1 MKQKLIAFY
10 LPQYHTIPENDKAY
24 GAGFTE
30 WTNVKKAKPLFPDHN
45 QPRVPLADNYYN
57 LDNIDK
63 DYIKKMSACV
73 CLNDTQH
80 LVQKEKLI

>member
-1 MKQKLIAFY
+1 MQANSLRFIFY
-10 LPQYHTIPENDKAY
+10 AL
-24 GAGFTE
+24 
-30 WTNVKKAKPLFPDHN
+30 
-45 QPRVPLADNYYN
+45 RVCAPYNEDN

-80 LVQKEKLI
+80 LVE

>member
-1 MKQKLIAFY
+1 MQANSLRFIFY
-10 LPQYHTIPENDKAY
+10 AL
-24 GAGFTE
+24 
-30 WTNVKKAKPLFPDHN
+30 
-45 QPRVPLADNYYN
+45 RVCAPYNADNYYN

-80 LVQKEKLI
+80 LVQKEKLIYLFGSFGFSPYICRQKGF

>member
-1 MKQKLIAFY
+1 MQDNSLRLIFY
-10 LPQYHTIPENDKAY
+10 AL
-24 GAGFTE
+24 
-30 WTNVKKAKPLFPDHN
+30 
-45 QPRVPLADNYYN
+45 RVCAPYNEDNYYN

-80 LVQKEKLI
+80 YV

>member
-1 MKQKLIAFY
+1 MQANSLRFIFY
-10 LPQYHTIPENDKAY
+10 AL
-24 GAGFTE
+24 
-30 WTNVKKAKPLFPDHN
+30 
-45 QPRVPLADNYYN
+45 RVRAPYNADNYYN

>member
-1 MKQKLIAFY
+1 MQANSLRFIFY
-10 LPQYHTIPENDKAY
+10 AL
-24 GAGFTE
+24 
-30 WTNVKKAKPLFPDHN
+30 
-45 QPRVPLADNYYN
+45 RVCAPYNEDNYYN

-80 LVQKEKLI
+80 FVQ

>member
-1 MKQKLIAFY
+1 MQANSLRLIFY
-10 LPQYHTIPENDKAY
+10 AL
-24 GAGFTE
+24 
-30 WTNVKKAKPLFPDHN
+30 
-45 QPRVPLADNYYN
+45 RVCAPYNEDNYYNLDN